1 MLTDIKLSKSYLPKI
16 IQSGGFLRALLGKFV
31 VPLMKV
37 AIPLVKNVL
46 AVSVA
51 KGSASALNDATQRKI
66 FGRVFARAGK
76 EITLVI
82 SIENMDG
89 IVRIIK
95 SLKNS
100 NILIGGVSVKHEI
113 KNQEGGIVGI
123 LLGICDASMLGNMMK
138 WEKGKGVARA
148 GKGVIVAGRGYNNV
162 DHVSNIEIIKYLNYK
177 PRFNG
182 VCSRDNLSRIKDWA
196 LIINLND
203 K

>member
-16 IQSGGFLRALLGKFV
+16 IQSGGFPRALLGKFV
-31 VPLMKV
+31 VPLMRV

-51 KGSASALNDATQRKI
+51 KGSASALNDAIQRKI

-182 VCSRDNLSRIKDWA
+182 VCSKDNLSRIKDWA

>member
-16 IQSGGFLRALLGKFV
+16 IQSGGFPRALLGKFV

-51 KGSASALNDATQRKI
+51 KGSASALNDAIQRKI

-182 VCSRDNLSRIKDWA
+182 VCSKDNLSRIKDWA

>member
-16 IQSGGFLRALLGKFV
+16 IQSCGFLRALLGKFV

-51 KGSASALNDATQRKI
+51 KGSASALNDAIQRKI

-138 WEKGKGVARA
+138 
-148 GKGVIVAGRGYNNV
+148 
-162 DHVSNIEIIKYLNYK
+162 
-177 PRFNG
+177 
-182 VCSRDNLSRIKDWA
+182 
-196 LIINLND
+196 
-203 K
+203 

>member
-16 IQSGGFLRALLGKFV
+16 IQSGGFPRALLGKFV

-51 KGSASALNDATQRKI
+51 KGSASALNDAIQRKI

-113 KNQEGGIVGI
+113 KNHEGGIV
-123 LLGICDASMLGNMMK
+123 GICDASMLGNMMK

>member
-1 MLTDIKLSKSYLPKI
+1 M
-16 IQSGGFLRALLGKFV
+16 
-31 VPLMKV
+31 
-37 AIPLVKNVL
+37 VKNVL

-51 KGSASALNDATQRKI
+51 KGSAPARHDAIQRKI

-82 SIENMDG
+82 SIEKMDG

-113 KNQEGGIVGI
+113 KNQEGVIVSI
-123 LLGICDASMLGNMMK
+123 LLGICDASMWGNMMK
-138 WEKGKGVARA
+138 WEKGKGVVWA

-162 DHVSNIEIIKYLNYK
+162 DHVSNIEIIKYLN
-177 PRFNG
+177 
-182 VCSRDNLSRIKDWA
+182 
-196 LIINLND
+196 
-203 K
+203 